1 VPAPASLARR
11 SWARGATLLAS
22 PRAPFALLA
31 LVSLLSLGARA
42 WWLDHP
48 SRALIFDEAYYVNA
62 ARVILG
68 FHVPGGDHYAG
79 SPAGLDPNQ
88 EHPPLGKLL
97 IALGMRVFGDGAL
110 GWRILP
116 LIFGC
121 LAILAMFWVVRA
133 AGGGAW
139 LALGAAGLM
148 AADNLSL
155 VHGRIA
161 TLDVFVVVF
170 MLAGAALYLRDR
182 PVLAGALLGL
192 GGCVKLVAP
201 YALIA
206 LALLEAG
213 RVLLRTRGTD
223 LSLRRRAVERLA
235 PLATCAA
242 VAMLVYL
249 GVLYGLDHFWS
260 AYHNPLVHTRAMFDY
275 AAKLTSPHGPEGI
288 ASYPW
293 QWLLNQEPINYYTVN
308 TNVLSDGKVTATHPV
323 VAFQGLMNP
332 AIILLTLP
340 ALFLAVHTARRDRD
354 DLSLL
359 AVAWFLGTFIPFV
372 VAAAPLG
379 SFGNRISYLYYMVI
393 VLPAV
398 YLAVARLLSHPSLPR
413 AVLAGY
419 ACILGYW
426 FEALYPFRTWS
437 GG

>member
-1 VPAPASLARR
+1 VLLGLISL
-11 SWARGATLLAS
+11 G
-22 PRAPFALLA
+22 
-31 LVSLLSLGARA
+31 SLGARA
-42 WWLDHP
+42 WWLDRP
-48 SRALIFDEAYYVNA
+48 SKALIFDEAYYVNA
-62 ARVILG
+62 ARVILRL
-68 FHVPGGDHYAG
+68 HVPGSDHYAG
-79 SPAGLDPNQ
+79 SPPGLDPNS

-97 IALGMRVFGDGAL
+97 IALGMRVFGDGGL
-110 GWRILP
+110 GWRIAP
-116 LIFGC
+116 LVFGS
-121 LAILAMFWVVRA
+121 LAILAMFWLVRA
-133 AGGGAW
+133 AGGSAW

-161 TLDVFVVVF
+161 TLDVFVIVF
-170 MLAGAALYLRDR
+170 MLAAVALYLRDH
-182 PVLAGALLGL
+182 PVLAGAMLGV
-192 GGCVKLVAP
+192 GCCVKLVAP
-201 YALIA
+201 YALVA
-206 LALLEAG
+206 VALLEAG
-213 RVLLRTRGTD
+213 RVVLRSRGAE
-223 LSLRRRAVERLA
+223 LPLPRRAVERLA

-249 GVLYGLDHFWS
+249 GTLYGLDHFFS
-260 AYHNPLVHTRAMFDY
+260 AYRNPLVHTRAMFDY
-275 AAKLTSPHGPEGI
+275 AAKLTNPHGPEGI

-332 AIILLTLP
+332 AIILLALP

-379 SFGNRISYLYYMVI
+379 PFGNRISYLYYMVI

-398 YLAVARLLSHPSLPR
+398 YLAVARLLSHRALPR
-413 AVLAGY
+413 TVVAGY

>member
-1 VPAPASLARR
+1 MALLAR
-11 SWARGATLLAS
+11 
-22 PRAPFALLA
+22 PRAPYALLA
-31 LVSLLSLGARA
+31 VVSLLSVGARA

-68 FHVPGGDHYAG
+68 VHVPGGDHYAG
-79 SPAGLDPNQ
+79 STPGLDPNQ

-97 IALGMRVFGDGAL
+97 IALGMRLFGDGAL

-116 LIFGC
+116 LVFGS
-121 LAILAMFWVVRA
+121 LAILAMFWLVRA

-155 VHGRIA
+155 IHGRIA

-170 MLAGAALYLRDR
+170 MLAAVALYLRER
-182 PVLAGALLGL
+182 SVLAGLALGL
-192 GGCVKLVAP
+192 GCCVKLVAP
-201 YALIA
+201 YALLA
-206 LALLEAG
+206 LALLEVG
-213 RVLLRTRGTD
+213 RVVLGSRAPD
-223 LSLRRRAVERLA
+223 LSLRRRAIERLA

-242 VAMLVYL
+242 VTMLAYL
-249 GVLYGLDHFWS
+249 GILYGLDHFWS

-275 AAKLTSPHGPEGI
+275 AAKLTNPHGPEGI

-308 TNVLSDGKVTATHPV
+308 TNVLTDGKVTATHPV
-323 VAFQGLMNP
+323 VAFQGVMNP

-359 AVAWFLGTFIPFV
+359 ALAWFLGTFLPFV
-372 VAAAPLG
+372 IAAAPLG

-398 YLAVARLLSHPSLPR
+398 YLAVARLLSHGALPR
-413 AVLAGY
+413 AVIAGY
-419 ACILGYW
+419 VCILGYW